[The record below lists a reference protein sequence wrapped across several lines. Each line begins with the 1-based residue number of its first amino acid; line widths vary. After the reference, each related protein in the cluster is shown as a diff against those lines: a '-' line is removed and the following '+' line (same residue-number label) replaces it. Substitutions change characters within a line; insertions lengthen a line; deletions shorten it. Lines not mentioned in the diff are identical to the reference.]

1 MALIDLAPPSVEPV
15 DLAYAKQFLRV
26 DGHDE
31 DTLIANLISTTR
43 HQIENMIS
51 RTLLMRSFRY
61 RGTVPNAYCLSLP
74 RPPLLVV
81 TSVILYDGNGQSV
94 IVPATDYVVNARRD
108 PGELSLKQGN
118 SWADYIDIPSE
129 IEIEFSAGY
138 GASADDVPLPLKQ
151 ALLLLLA
158 QHYEYRD
165 STEQPPIP
173 MMVDALLMSYRWV
186 RL

>member
-26 DGHDE
+26 DGNDE
-31 DTLIANLISTTR
+31 DALIADLISTTR
-43 HQIENMIS
+43 HQVESMIS
-51 RTLLMRSFRY
+51 RTMVMRSFRY
-61 RGTVPNAYCLSLP
+61 LGVIPNAYCLSLP

-81 TSVILYDGNGQSV
+81 TSVSLYDAHGQSV
-94 IVPATDYVVNARRD
+94 IVPATDYIVNARRD
-108 PGELSLKQGN
+108 PGEFSLKHGKT
-118 SWADYIDIPSE
+118 WTDYIDIPTE

-165 STEQPPIP
+165 STDQPPIP